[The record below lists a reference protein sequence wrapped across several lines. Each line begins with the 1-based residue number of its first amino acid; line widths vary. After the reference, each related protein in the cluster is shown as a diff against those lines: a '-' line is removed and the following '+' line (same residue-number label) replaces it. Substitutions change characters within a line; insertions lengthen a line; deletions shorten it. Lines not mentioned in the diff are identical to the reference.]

1 MSFFKKIAQ
10 MVSPPADSN
19 VYWVYAKCHRCG
31 EKLSARV
38 NMSNDLS
45 IKYGEK
51 EKEDTYFCRKV
62 IMGSGKC
69 FQRIEVELTFDKNRN
84 LLNREIQGGQF
95 IDEVEYSSGL
105 STEVEN

>member
-10 MVSPPADSN
+10 MVSPPSESN
-19 VYWVYAKCHRCG
+19 AYWVYAKCNRCG
-31 EKLSARV
+31 ENLSARI

-51 EKEDTYFCRKV
+51 EKEDKYFCRKV
-62 IMGSGKC
+62 IMGSGQC

-95 IDEVEYSSGL
+95 IDEEEYIAGL
-105 STEVEN
+105 SAE